1 MKIKILDLTTN
12 KTWEENF
19 TSPYLMQ
26 KRINKL
32 KYSKKLKVISMEGN
46 YGY

>member
-12 KTWEENF
+12 KTWIETF
-19 TSPYLMQ
+19 SSLFLMN

-32 KYSKKLKVISMEGN
+32 KYSKKLEIIAKED
-46 YGY
+46 Y